1 MEAAQGLEES
11 VKAIFLDIDGVVAP
25 HGRPN
30 PDVWCHETVM
40 LVKRL
45 VDETG
50 AKVVLVSS
58 WPEDLAREMLAV
70 HSISMFDAIA
80 ERDRRGG
87 FGRYD
92 MLAREAGIVDYLEKH
107 KPEAWVWLDDWMAV
121 GPTHPLACG
130 LIRTTWTYDGDDAI
144 GYGFDEHGFCHAKAI
159 LRGYAQHTKDF
170 TWSDGPDP
178 TTWPWKWRGHAP
190 GYLEI
195 VGPDEHVVADVYG
208 GHYVRIYP
216 VPGTIGLREEGQ
228 RLVGT
233 GIHPMQLAVSG
244 VRIFEGDCT
253 SWRDGV
259 RIVEEWLRD
268 VPVWGTPDD
277 IRWTGWLG
285 RRV

>member
-1 MEAAQGLEES
+1 M
-11 VKAIFLDIDGVVAP
+11 KTIFLDIDGVLAP
-25 HGRPN
+25 YGRRN
-30 PDVWCHETVM
+30 SDVWCHWTVM

-58 WPEDLAREMLAV
+58 WPEAEARERLAE
-70 HSISMFDAIA
+70 HGIDLHNAIA
-80 ERDRRGG
+80 EYDRCGG
-87 FGRYD
+87 FGRYGL
-92 MLAREAGIVDYLEKH
+92 LAREAGIVDYLQKH
-107 KPEAWVWLDDWMAV
+107 KPTAWVWLDDWLAV
-121 GPTHPLACG
+121 QPDHPLANG
-130 LIRTTWTYDGDDAI
+130 LVRTTWTYVDPDVT
-144 GYGFDEHGFCHAKAI
+144 GYGFDEHCFNQAKAI
-159 LRGYAQHTKDF
+159 LNGYVQRTKDF

-178 TTWPWKWRGHAP
+178 TTWPWRWCGDAP

-195 VGPDEHVVADVYG
+195 VGPNDHVIADVYG

-216 VPGTIGLREEGQ
+216 APRTVGLVEEGQ
-228 RLVGT
+228 RLVDAGT
-233 GIHPMQLAVSG
+233 HPMQLMVSG
-244 VRIFEGDCT
+244 VRIFDGDCA

-285 RRV
+285 VRP